1 MLYGTDTLELA
12 YQVYD
17 QMKDIARSR
26 AAEQEVQ
33 AENRDFVPRGANLCG
48 DLMNVTYLRQSC
60 PEMEVVE
67 TGLKDRPAF
76 LDGGV
81 DLVYVG
87 SATERGLRLMVQALT
102 PYKAGAGA
110 LCGRRRPVLATGN
123 ALDALGEYVVIDGK
137 RAFDGLGI
145 LPTHAE
151 YHMMKRHNSFLLGS
165 FQDME
170 IVGFKS
176 LFGHTYPD
184 DELANP
190 LFRVERGVGR
200 HPGAFAEGFL
210 RGGLMAT
217 YLIGPLL
224 PLNPPLH
231 PVSAGA
237 DGSQGRA
244 PGL

>member
-1 MLYGTDTLELA
+1 
-12 YQVYD
+12 
-17 QMKDIARSR
+17 MKTEILFP
-26 AAEQEVQ
+26 EV
-33 AENRDFVPRGANLCG
+33 ANLCG

-87 SATERGLRLMVQALT
+87 SATERGL
-102 PYKAGAGA
+102 
-110 LCGRRRPVLATGN
+110 
-123 ALDALGEYVVIDGK
+123 DALGKYVDIDGK

-145 LPTHAE
+145 LKTHAE

-224 PLNPPLH
+224 PLNPPFTRYLLEQM
-231 PVSAGA
+231 GA
-237 DGSQGRA
+237 RDVHLAFEDTAMKAYRA
-244 PGL
+244 RVEEFRDEKRGYQY

>member
-1 MLYGTDTLELA
+1 
-12 YQVYD
+12 
-17 QMKDIARSR
+17 MKTEILFP
-26 AAEQEVQ
+26 EV
-33 AENRDFVPRGANLCG
+33 ANLCG

-87 SATERGLRLMVQALT
+87 SATERGLQLMVQALA
-102 PYKAGAGA
+102 PYRAELERYVDGGG
-110 LCGRRRPVLATGN
+110 LMLATGN

-145 LPTHAE
+145 LKTHAE

-200 HPGAFAEGFL
+200 RPGA
-210 RGGLMAT
+210 
-217 YLIGPLL
+217 L
-224 PLNPPLH
+224 PRAF
-231 PVSAGA
+231 SGA
-237 DGSQGRA
+237 A
-244 PGL
+244 

>member
-1 MLYGTDTLELA
+1 
-12 YQVYD
+12 
-17 QMKDIARSR
+17 MKTEILFP
-26 AAEQEVQ
+26 EV
-33 AENRDFVPRGANLCG
+33 ANLCG
-48 DLMNVTYLRQSC
+48 DLMNVTYLRQCC

-87 SATERGLRLMVQALT
+87 SATERGLQLMVKALA
-102 PYKAGAGA
+102 PYRAELERYVDGGG
-110 LCGRRRPVLATGN
+110 LMLATGN

-137 RAFDGLGI
+137 RTFDGLGI
-145 LPTHAE
+145 LKTHAE

-165 FQDME
+165 YQDME

-176 LFGHTYPD
+176 LFGHSHGMG
-184 DELANP
+184 EA
-190 LFRVERGVGR
+190 LFDTVKGVGR
-200 HPGAFAEGFL
+200 DGQENSGEGFR

-224 PLNPPLH
+224 ILNPPLCKWLLRQM
-231 PVSAGA
+231 GA
-237 DGSQGRA
+237 EDTLAFEDAAFASFNKRVAEFKEPGR
-244 PGL
+244 GFQYS

>member
-1 MLYGTDTLELA
+1 
-12 YQVYD
+12 
-17 QMKDIARSR
+17 MKTEILFP
-26 AAEQEVQ
+26 EV
-33 AENRDFVPRGANLCG
+33 ANLCG

-102 PYKAGAGA
+102 PYKAELERYVDGGG
-110 LCGRRRPVLATGN
+110 LMLATGN
-123 ALDALGEYVVIDGK
+123 ALDALGEYVMIDGK

-184 DELANP
+184 EELTDA

-200 HPGAFAEGFL
+200 HPGTYAEGFR

-217 YLIGPLL
+217 YLMGPLL
-224 PLNPPLH
+224 VLNPPFTKQLLQEL
-231 PVSAGA
+231 GA
-237 DGSQGRA
+237 EGTLAFEEAAMEAYEARLAEFRDEKRSY
-244 PGL
+244 LY

>member
-1 MLYGTDTLELA
+1 
-12 YQVYD
+12 
-17 QMKDIARSR
+17 MKTEILFP
-26 AAEQEVQ
+26 EV
-33 AENRDFVPRGANLCG
+33 ANLCG

-87 SATERGLRLMVQALT
+87 TATERGLQLMVQALT
-102 PYKAGAGA
+102 PYKAELERYIDGGG
-110 LCGRRRPVLATGN
+110 LMLATGN
-123 ALDALGEYVVIDGK
+123 ALDALGEYVDMDGK

-145 LPTHAE
+145 LKTHAE
-151 YHMMKRHNSFLLGS
+151 YHMLKRHNSFMLGQ
-165 FQDME
+165 FQGMD

-184 DELANP
+184 DELTDA

-200 HPGAFAEGFL
+200 HPGTYAEGFR

-217 YLIGPLL
+217 HLTGPLL
-224 PLNPPLH
+224 VLNPPFTKYLLH
-231 PVSAGA
+231 EMGA
-237 DGSQGRA
+237 EATPAFEKTAMAAYEARVAEFREETRSYQY
-244 PGL
+244 

>member
-1 MLYGTDTLELA
+1 
-12 YQVYD
+12 
-17 QMKDIARSR
+17 MKTEILFP
-26 AAEQEVQ
+26 EV
-33 AENRDFVPRGANLCG
+33 ANLCG
-48 DLMNVTYLRQSC
+48 DLMNVTYLRQCC

-87 SATERGLRLMVQALT
+87 SATERGLQLMVKALA
-102 PYKAGAGA
+102 PYRAELERYVDGGG
-110 LCGRRRPVLATGN
+110 LMLATGN

-137 RAFDGLGI
+137 RTFDGLGI
-145 LPTHAE
+145 LKTHAE

-165 FQDME
+165 YQDME

-190 LFRVERGVGR
+190 VPGGAGCGPPSRGLCRGLSPGR
-200 HPGAFAEGFL
+200 PHGH
-210 RGGLMAT
+210 
-217 YLIGPLL
+217 L
-224 PLNPPLH
+224 PHRAVAASEPALH
-231 PVSAGA
+231 PVPPGA
-237 DGSQGRA
+237 DGRKGREA
-244 PGL
+244 GL

>member
-1 MLYGTDTLELA
+1 M
-12 YQVYD
+12 
-17 QMKDIARSR
+17 
-26 AAEQEVQ
+26 
-33 AENRDFVPRGANLCG
+33 
-48 DLMNVTYLRQSC
+48 
-60 PEMEVVE
+60 
-67 TGLKDRPAF
+67 
-76 LDGGV
+76 
-81 DLVYVG
+81 
-87 SATERGLRLMVQALT
+87 
-102 PYKAGAGA
+102 
-110 LCGRRRPVLATGN
+110 
-123 ALDALGEYVVIDGK
+123 VIDGK

-145 LPTHAE
+145 LKTHAE

-224 PLNPPLH
+224 PLNPPFTRYLLEQM
-231 PVSAGA
+231 GA
-237 DGSQGRA
+237 KDVHLAFEDTAMKAYRA
-244 PGL
+244 RVEEFRDEKRGYQY

>member
-1 MLYGTDTLELA
+1 
-12 YQVYD
+12 
-17 QMKDIARSR
+17 MKTEILFP
-26 AAEQEVQ
+26 EV
-33 AENRDFVPRGANLCG
+33 ANLCG
-48 DLMNVTYLRQSC
+48 DLMNVTYLRQCC

-67 TGLKDRPAF
+67 TGLNEPP
-76 LDGGV
+76 
-81 DLVYVG
+81 
-87 SATERGLRLMVQALT
+87 RL
-102 PYKAGAGA
+102 P
-110 LCGRRRPVLATGN
+110 GRRRGPGVCGLGHGAGPAADGQGPGPYRAELERYVDGGGLMLATGN

-137 RAFDGLGI
+137 RTFDGLGI
-145 LPTHAE
+145 LKTHAE

-165 FQDME
+165 YQDME

-224 PLNPPLH
+224 PLNPPFTRYLLEQM
-231 PVSAGA
+231 GA
-237 DGSQGRA
+237 KDVKPAFEDTAMKAYLARVEEFRDEKRGYQY
-244 PGL
+244 

>member
-1 MLYGTDTLELA
+1 M
-12 YQVYD
+12 
-17 QMKDIARSR
+17 
-26 AAEQEVQ
+26 
-33 AENRDFVPRGANLCG
+33 
-48 DLMNVTYLRQSC
+48 
-60 PEMEVVE
+60 
-67 TGLKDRPAF
+67 
-76 LDGGV
+76 

-102 PYKAGAGA
+102 PYKAELERYVDGGG
-110 LCGRRRPVLATGN
+110 LMLATGN

-176 LFGHTYPD
+176 LFGHTYPNS
-184 DELANP
+184 ELTDA

-200 HPGAFAEGFL
+200 HPGAFAEGFR

-224 PLNPPLH
+224 PLNPPFTRYLLEQM
-231 PVSAGA
+231 GA
-237 DGSQGRA
+237 RDVHLAFEDTAMKAYRA
-244 PGL
+244 RVEEFRDEKRGYQY

>member
-1 MLYGTDTLELA
+1 
-12 YQVYD
+12 
-17 QMKDIARSR
+17 MKTEILFP
-26 AAEQEVQ
+26 EV
-33 AENRDFVPRGANLCG
+33 ANLCG

-76 LDGGV
+76 PDGGV
-81 DLVYVG
+81 DLGYVG
-87 SATERGLRLMVQALT
+87 SATERGLQLMVQALT
-102 PYKAGAGA
+102 PYKAELERYVDGGG
-110 LCGRRRPVLATGN
+110 LMLATGN

-176 LFGHTYPD
+176 LFGHDPGTG
-184 DELANP
+184 
-190 LFRVERGVGR
+190 LFKVVRGVGR
-200 HPGAFAEGFL
+200 RPGSLVEGFR

-224 PLNPPLH
+224 PLNPPFTRYLLEQM
-231 PVSAGA
+231 GA
-237 DGSQGRA
+237 RDVHLAFEDTAMKAYRA
-244 PGL
+244 RVEEFRDEKRGYQY

>member
-1 MLYGTDTLELA
+1 
-12 YQVYD
+12 
-17 QMKDIARSR
+17 MKTEILFP
-26 AAEQEVQ
+26 EV
-33 AENRDFVPRGANLCG
+33 ANLCG

-87 SATERGLRLMVQALT
+87 SATERGLQLMVKALA
-102 PYKAGAGA
+102 PYRAELERYVDGGG
-110 LCGRRRPVLATGN
+110 LMLAP
-123 ALDALGEYVVIDGK
+123 
-137 RAFDGLGI
+137 GI

-176 LFGHTYPD
+176 LFGHTYPNS
-184 DELANP
+184 ELTDA

-200 HPGAFAEGFL
+200 HPGTYAEGFR

-224 PLNPPLH
+224 PLNPPFTRYLLEQM
-231 PVSAGA
+231 GA
-237 DGSQGRA
+237 RDVHLAFEDTAMKAYRA
-244 PGL
+244 RVEEFRDEKRGYQY

>member
-1 MLYGTDTLELA
+1 
-12 YQVYD
+12 
-17 QMKDIARSR
+17 MKTEILFP
-26 AAEQEVQ
+26 EV
-33 AENRDFVPRGANLCG
+33 ANLCG

-76 LDGGV
+76 LDGG
-81 DLVYVG
+81 
-87 SATERGLRLMVQALT
+87 GLM
-102 PYKAGAGA
+102 
-110 LCGRRRPVLATGN
+110 LATGN

-224 PLNPPLH
+224 PLNPPFTRYLLEQM
-231 PVSAGA
+231 GA
-237 DGSQGRA
+237 KDVHLAFEDTAMKAYRA
-244 PGL
+244 RVEEFRDEKRGYQY

>member
-1 MLYGTDTLELA
+1 
-12 YQVYD
+12 
-17 QMKDIARSR
+17 MKTEILFP
-26 AAEQEVQ
+26 EV
-33 AENRDFVPRGANLCG
+33 ANLCG
-48 DLMNVTYLRQSC
+48 DLMNVTYLRQCC

-87 SATERGLRLMVQALT
+87 SATERGLQLMVKALA
-102 PYKAGAGA
+102 PYRAELERYVDGGG
-110 LCGRRRPVLATGN
+110 LMLATGN

-145 LPTHAE
+145 LKTHAE

-176 LFGHTYPD
+176 LFGFHYDAAEAEGWFDT
-184 DELANP
+184 
-190 LFRVERGVGR
+190 VRGVGR
-200 HPGAFAEGFL
+200 TPESKPEGFC
-210 RGGLMAT
+210 RGGQDA
-217 YLIGPLL
+217 
-224 PLNPPLH
+224 
-231 PVSAGA
+231 
-237 DGSQGRA
+237 
-244 PGL
+244 